1 MGGIETFEAI
11 AIFGL
16 FSNDMNDEVNEL
28 SILSVMTLGKVVTT
42 QVWLMTKFTV
52 LKNDRKVKQRWD
64 Q

>member
-28 SILSVMTLGKVVTT
+28 SILSVMTLGKVVST